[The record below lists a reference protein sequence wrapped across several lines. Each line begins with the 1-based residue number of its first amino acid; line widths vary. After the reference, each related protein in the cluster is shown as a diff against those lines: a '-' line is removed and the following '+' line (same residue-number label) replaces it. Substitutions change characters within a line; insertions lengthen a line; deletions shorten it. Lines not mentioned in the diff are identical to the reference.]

1 MSETLTIESSILFVV
16 FKSGGSEGKE
26 STCNA
31 GDPGSI
37 LGSEDTLEESMAT
50 HSRILAWSIP
60 MGRGA
65 WWTTV
70 HGVWT
75 VRVGHDC
82 TTFPHSLTHS
92 LTSDSEAFHYK

>member
-1 MSETLTIESSILFVV
+1 MQETLVRL
-16 FKSGGSEGKE
+16 
-26 STCNA
+26 
-31 GDPGSI
+31 
-37 LGSEDTLEESMAT
+37 LGSEDTPEEGMAT

-82 TTFPHSLTHS
+82 TTFPHSLT
-92 LTSDSEAFHYK
+92 SDSEAFHYK